1 MRLQNHKEKPQLSL
15 EEKVMEE
22 KNRKF
27 HSWKKN
33 EITQLLFSKMRQEVE
48 DNMIRVVWNNIENED
63 IVKGHIQAYQNIL
76 NVTLEDLL
84 SE

>member
-1 MRLQNHKEKPQLSL
+1 LSL

>member
-1 MRLQNHKEKPQLSL
+1 LSL

-33 EITQLLFSKMRQEVE
+33 EITQLLFARMKEEVE
-48 DNMIRVVWNNIENED
+48 DKMEGIVWNKYENEEL
-63 IVKGHIQAYQNIL
+63 VKGYIQAYQLIL
-76 NVTLEDLL
+76 NFTLEDLF